1 MRKKEGNKEVAILD
15 AAVKVF
21 AEFGYHKSKI
31 YKIAELA
38 NVATGS
44 VYVYYED
51 KEALL
56 RKIFEQLWDRLHT
69 QLKSV
74 NENAHFTPIEK
85 IDALIDILFDVF
97 LENPSLA
104 TVFVNEQFQLIQ
116 KDPEKFTGLYDKFLD
131 LGECI
136 VQQGIDAELFN
147 PKIDVKIVR
156 SYIFGGLRHLLHL
169 WAQDPTSYPLHS
181 IRQNVKFIIKNGLLK

>member
-15 AAVKVF
+15 SAIKVF

-51 KEALL
+51 KEAIL
-56 RKIFEQLWDRLHT
+56 RKIFDQLWDRLYL

-74 NENAHFTPIEK
+74 HENEHLTSIEK
-85 IDALIDILFDVF
+85 VDALIDILFDIF
-97 LENPSLA
+97 LENSALA
-104 TVFVNEQFQLIQ
+104 LVFVNEQFQLIQ
-116 KDPEKFTGLYDKFLD
+116 KAPEKFTDSYNKFLD
-131 LGECI
+131 LGEHI
-136 VQQGIDAELFN
+136 VQDGIDTKLFN
-147 PKIDVKIVR
+147 PKIDVKIIR
-156 SYIFGGLRHLLHL
+156 SFIFGGLRHLLHQ
-169 WAQDPTSYPLHS
+169 WAHEPALYPLHS